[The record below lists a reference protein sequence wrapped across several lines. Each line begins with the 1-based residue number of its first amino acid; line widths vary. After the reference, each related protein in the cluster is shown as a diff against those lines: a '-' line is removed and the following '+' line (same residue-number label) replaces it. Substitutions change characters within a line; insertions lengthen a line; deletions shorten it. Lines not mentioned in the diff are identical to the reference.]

1 MHCPFSMSQESL
13 VDVAERGGPWGGCPF
28 MPDVFEQ
35 IQSDSTASSAQ
46 KAETPHTL
54 EKHHTLW

>member
-1 MHCPFSMSQESL
+1 MSQESL

-28 MPDVFEQ
+28 MPDVLGQ

-46 KAETPHTL
+46 KAETTHTL
-54 EKHHTLW
+54 EKHHTFW